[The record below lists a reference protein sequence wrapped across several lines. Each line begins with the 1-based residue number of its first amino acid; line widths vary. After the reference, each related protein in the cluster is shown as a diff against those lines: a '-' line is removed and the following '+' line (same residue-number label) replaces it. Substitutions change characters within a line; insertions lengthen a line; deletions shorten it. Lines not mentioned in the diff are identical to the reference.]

1 MQTVTLKECITD
13 YEGKANCNVPLSKF
27 QRDIARKYK
36 HYGFEKKPIVD
47 ECNAPRP
54 KSASGTEKD
63 KVAATLTAVQDFLQK
78 YVTPAMPTHG
88 VLLWHSTGAG
98 KTCTAVSIASNFE
111 AAGYVVVYV
120 TMASLISEIA
130 KNVWGSVICHAKNV
144 EDYADNLSNVPM
156 TWSNHPQWLKG
167 PMSYKSFSNL
177 IGAFSG
183 KSDQYNQEFYS
194 KFMQFNQEERRA
206 DPFYKTLIIIDE
218 AQKLF
223 SDELPKNERP
233 NVALLQQMLL
243 ASYAKS
249 KGDASYPSAKVVLMT
264 ATPISKD
271 PFEMMKLMNLMRE
284 DQLPTTQAGFVKDG
298 FMDDK
303 NRVNVPKLMS
313 AFEGYISF
321 VDLSEN
327 RTKFASKVIHEVR
340 VPMSSGPLATR
351 KGKYN
356 KKVDLS
362 QTSALQECAARFLP
376 KKPPEVKSGVQ
387 RAPDA
392 IRPQEN
398 KAPSPP
404 TRPKAPSP
412 PTRPK
417 PPSPP
422 TRPKA
427 PSPKKASP
435 EAALNPPS
443 AKPPSDPDCITPQE
457 RDALVQ
463 KLAVY
468 SKKVEELKESFPR
481 RSTPRSIT
489 AKLNKHAHRYPRS
502 RKGVRGFFNWVKNA
516 YRS

>member
-1 MQTVTLKECITD
+1 
-13 YEGKANCNVPLSKF
+13 
-27 QRDIARKYK
+27 
-36 HYGFEKKPIVD
+36 
-47 ECNAPRP
+47 
-54 KSASGTEKD
+54 
-63 KVAATLTAVQDFLQK
+63 VQDFLQK

-98 KTCTAVSIASNFE
+98 KTCTAVSIASTFE

-156 TWSNHPQWLKG
+156 SWSNHPQWLKG

-194 KFMQFNQEERRA
+194 KFMQFNKEERQV

-243 ASYAKS
+243 ASYARS

-284 DQLPTTQAGFVKDG
+284 DQLPTTQQGFVKDG

-303 NRVNVPKLMS
+303 NKVNVPKLMG

-362 QTSALQECAARFLP
+362 QTSALQECAARFMP
-376 KKPPEVKSGVQ
+376 KKLPADKKGLLQ
-387 RAPDA
+387 RAPADA
-392 IRPQEN
+392 KRPEN
-398 KAPSPP
+398 KPVALPAGP
-404 TRPKAPSP
+404 T
-412 PTRPK
+412 K
-417 PPSPP
+417 PPSPKKVLP
-422 TRPKA
+422 AAPVLIPPATR
-427 PSPKKASP
+427 
-435 EAALNPPS
+435 
-443 AKPPSDPDCITPQE
+443 SDPGCITPEE
-457 RDALVQ
+457 RDALVN

-468 SKKVEELKESFPR
+468 SKKVEELKERYAKSSLR
-481 RSTPRSIT
+481 RTQRSIT
-489 AKLNKHAHRYPRS
+489 AKLKKHVSEYPRS
-502 RKGVRGFFNWVKNA
+502 RKGVRGFFNWVKNV
-516 YRS
+516 YRSK